1 MNTLKSNTDQ
11 TGTWVASLALFC
23 LGIDGLALVIFGKVR
38 SAIFVSIPILLAWQA
53 VALIYFFRGF
63 LPAYKRLDEVHS
75 DLSTVYLRLFR
86 IGQTLP
92 FLISI
97 VLSYAI
103 SVVRHS

>member
-11 TGTWVASLALFC
+11 SGTWVASLALFC
-23 LGIDGLALVIFGKVR
+23 LGIDGLALVIFAKVR
-38 SAIFVSIPILLAWQA
+38 SASYISIPILLAWQA

-63 LPAYKRLDEVHS
+63 LPEYRRLDEVRS
-75 DLSTVYLRLFR
+75 DLGTVYMRLFR

-97 VLSYAI
+97 VLAYAI
-103 SVVRHS
+103 SVLHHS